1 MHKLTILATSLAVMV
16 MSWLPMQAAQ
26 AEPRTFVSSAG
37 GGAACTRALPCA
49 FLPNAYDVTDPG
61 GEIDC
66 LDNLDATSV
75 VITKSITIDCSG
87 TNGGVIPLNN
97 FGILVDAPNSIVT
110 LRGLTVN
117 GFGTGIGGIILKSG
131 TLRLENCRIIAN
143 NAGAA
148 AGISVTPQSGISAK
162 LHVVDS
168 IIEGNG
174 AAASGGGIIIQP
186 SGTGSAR
193 VVIERSRIANNT
205 YGIFANGMGSTGPIS
220 VQIRDSVAVQN
231 AFNGISAFTAPGQSI
246 ASITVDR
253 SSSLLNG
260 ADGILAQG
268 APAFVLLSAST
279 VISNQ
284 TGLHVLNNGNIFSF
298 QDNKIAGNFTDGA
311 PTAVLTTK

>member
-1 MHKLTILATSLAVMV
+1 
-16 MSWLPMQAAQ
+16 
-26 AEPRTFVSSAG
+26 VSSGG
-37 GGAACTRALPCA
+37 GGAVCSRALPCA

-66 LDNLDATSV
+66 LDNLDATTV

-97 FGILVDAPNSIVT
+97 FGILVDAPGSLVT

-117 GFGTGIGGIILKSG
+117 GFGGGTGGVILKSG

-143 NAGAA
+143 NTGAA
-148 AGISVTPQSGISAK
+148 AGISVTPQSGGTAN
-162 LHVVDS
+162 LHVIDS

-174 AAASGGGIIIQP
+174 AATSGGGIIVQP

-193 VVIERSRIANNT
+193 VVIERSRVANNT
-205 YGIFANGMGSTGPIS
+205 YGIFANGMGSTGTIS
-220 VQIRDSVAVQN
+220 VQIRDSVAAGN
-231 AFNGISAFTAPGQSI
+231 AFNGISAFTAAGKSI

-268 APAFVLLSAST
+268 ALAFVMLGAST
-279 VISNQ
+279 VSSNQ
-284 TGLHVLNNGNIFSF
+284 TGLHVLNNGNILSF
-298 QDNKIAGNFTDGA
+298 ADNKVAGNVADGA
-311 PTAVLTTK
+311 PTGMLTTK

>member
-1 MHKLTILATSLAVMV
+1 MRTLTVLSTNLAVIV
-16 MSWLPMQAAQ
+16 MSLLLTLAAQ
-26 AEPRTFVSSAG
+26 AAPRTFVSSAG
-37 GGAACTRALPCA
+37 SGSVCSRAIPCA
-49 FLPNAYDVTDPG
+49 SLQAAHDDTDPG

-66 LDNLDATSV
+66 LDTVDSISLG
-75 VITKSITIDCSG
+75 ITKSITIDCAG
-87 TNGGVIPLNN
+87 TNGGVVPANQI
-97 FGILVDAPNSIVT
+97 GILVQAPNSLVT

-117 GFGTGIGGIILKSG
+117 GLGAGTVGIILNSG
-131 TLRLENCRIIAN
+131 TLRLENCRITGYRT
-143 NAGAA
+143 GAA
-148 AGISVTPQSGISAK
+148 AGISVTPQSGITAN

-186 SGTGSAR
+186 SGTGAAR
-193 VVIERSRIANNT
+193 VVIERSRIASNT

-284 TGLHVLNNGNIFSF
+284 MGLHALNNGNILSF
-298 QDNKIAGNFTDGA
+298 QDNKIVGNITDGA